1 MTIKA
6 KSANGLTGVLIHRGD
21 GQYYIRIYER
31 FASSYQDYDINH
43 SDLTFVI
50 EDEDA
55 YLYTDYDRHW
65 IDHSP
70 ETLGIKDETQMEV
83 R

>member
-6 KSANGLTGVLIHRGD
+6 KSANGRTGVLIHLGD
-21 GQYYIRIYER
+21 GQYYIRIYEQ
-31 FASSYQDYDINH
+31 FAVSYQDYDINH

-55 YLYTDYDRHW
+55 YMYTVGDRHW

-70 ETLGIKDETQMEV
+70 ETLGIVNETQVEE
-83 R
+83 

>member
-1 MTIKA
+1 MTLTA
-6 KSANGLTGVLIHRGD
+6 KSANGRTGCLIHRGN
-21 GQYYIRIYER
+21 GTYYIRIYEP
-31 FASSYQDYDINH
+31 FAVSHQDYDINH

-55 YLYTDYDRHW
+55 YLYTDGTKNW

-70 ETLGIKDETQMEV
+70 ETLGIKIETSVEK
-83 R
+83 

>member
-6 KSANGLTGVLIHRGD
+6 KSSNGRTGVLIHRGD
-21 GQYYIRIYER
+21 GEYYIRIYER
-31 FASSYQDYDINH
+31 FASSFQDYDINH

-55 YLYTDYDRHW
+55 YMYTIGDRHW
-65 IDHSP
+65 IGHSP
-70 ETLGIKDETQMEV
+70 ETLGIVNETQVEK
-83 R
+83 